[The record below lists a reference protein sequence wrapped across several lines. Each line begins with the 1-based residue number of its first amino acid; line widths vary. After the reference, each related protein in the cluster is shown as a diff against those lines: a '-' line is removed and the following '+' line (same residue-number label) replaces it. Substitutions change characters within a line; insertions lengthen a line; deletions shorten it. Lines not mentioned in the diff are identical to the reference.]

1 MLQELSPSQVESALA
16 WLASPELNPPQ
27 DLKHLHEMEWFLLQ
41 RMLDSLLMEKDL
53 SPVH

>member
-1 MLQELSPSQVESALA
+1 MLQELSPRQVEDALA
-16 WLASPELNPPQ
+16 WLASPELSPPQ

-41 RMLDSLLMEKDL
+41 RMLDSLLQEKYH